1 MGSLT
6 PEQISTAMTVILT
19 VLGGIIT
26 VDKAVDIIKKWRAP
40 STDTERKLAND
51 KRRIDAL
58 EDDSSKTKDCL
69 ELLMNGVCALL
80 DHELHNGNAAQ
91 MQKSRDEIDKYLQGL
106 IKK

>member
-1 MGSLT
+1 MEGLT
-6 PEQISTAMTVILT
+6 YDQLVTTVSVILAI
-19 VLGGIIT
+19 LAAIIT
-26 VDKAVDIIKKWRAP
+26 VDKVVDIIKKWRAP

-58 EDDSSKTKDCL
+58 EDDSGKTKDCL

-91 MQKSRDEIDKYLQGL
+91 MQKSRDGIDKYLQGL